1 MGVEPPQS
9 QLLESFKGKISECI
23 IMVGSLG
30 PEERISVSLNFH
42 TDMCVAHLKTLGSI
56 LILQAVE
63 YWNSVSEQLQEVI
76 NKAFDELEI
85 LEQCFEKSRNLQVG
99 TQSTSSPD
107 RLPGVNKGFSP
118 SKAGISLLKP
128 QEDVRKARNVLS
140 SSVRIETN
148 TDLESNH
155 EVRDVIPENKDLS
168 GRVLIVNEEIPTTLP
183 SNVINSESHET
194 TTVTVLKM
202 DADNAVQFGL
212 SRVEEE
218 ADEEDGDGNF
228 GDDNDQFADT
238 ISLKI
243 TPEMAGVRTVTV
255 NEAPD
260 MVDETAHKVRRLK
273 PDGSEDVVFQCEMCS
288 KMFST
293 AASLTSHRWQHTK
306 PFQCESCK
314 ERFASKGNLVI
325 HRRRH
330 TGDRPFQ
337 CNQCSSS
344 FTTQGNLKRHV
355 LSHTGSKP
363 WACDQCDSR
372 FTEKKSLKIHM
383 RKHTGERPY
392 VCSYCPKRFAQT
404 SVLKS
409 HVAMHLNQKTHLC
422 DLCGKGFRQKTQL
435 RMHVQRHKGVK
446 KFDCSF
452 CESKF
457 LTKADLERHIK
468 SHMGQRD
475 FACTLCSKKFT
486 RQQTLN
492 EHMNRHYGVKP
503 FECNICGKTF
513 SEMSTVYKHVKN
525 NHSTKSEKQTQ
536 DEIIIHQLSPSQI
549 GEIDED
555 LIQNVV
561 INIDNKMV
569 ENISIEEKG
578 LSVALS

>member
-1 MGVEPPQS
+1 
-9 QLLESFKGKISECI
+9 
-23 IMVGSLG
+23 MVGSMG
-30 PEERISVSLNFH
+30 PEERIS
-42 TDMCVAHLKTLGSI
+42 
-56 LILQAVE
+56 AVE
-63 YWNSVSEQLQEVI
+63 IWNSVSEQLQEVI
-76 NKAFDELEI
+76 NNAFDELEI
-85 LEQCFEKSRNLQVG
+85 LEQCFEKSKSLQECIKRA
-99 TQSTSSPD
+99 SSPD
-107 RLPGVNKGFSP
+107 RLPGANKVSP
-118 SKAGISLLKP
+118 SRAGVSLLKP
-128 QEDVRKARNVLS
+128 QEDAKKTRKDAVTS
-140 SSVRIETN
+140 SPIRLETIN
-148 TDLESNH
+148 DLDSNLNLK
-155 EVRDVIPENKDLS
+155 DVTPEIKDLS
-168 GRVLIVNEEIPTTLP
+168 GRVLIVNESPTTHP
-183 SNVINSESHET
+183 SSDINSDCHET

-202 DADNAVQFGL
+202 DADGNL
-212 SRVEEE
+212 D
-218 ADEEDGDGNF
+218 DE
-228 GDDNDQFADT
+228 DQFADT

-255 NEAPD
+255 NEAPET
-260 MVDETAHKVRRLK
+260 VDEAVNKVKRLK
-273 PDGSEDVVFQCEMCS
+273 PDGSEEVVFQCEMCS
-288 KMFST
+288 KSFIT

-337 CNQCSSS
+337 CSLCSSK

-355 LSHTGSKP
+355 QSHTGSKP
-363 WACDQCDSR
+363 WECSQCDSR

-409 HVAMHLNQKTHLC
+409 HIAMHLNQKAHLC

-513 SEMSTVYKHVKN
+513 SEMSTVYKHVKS

-561 INIDNKMV
+561 INIDNKIV
-569 ENISIEEKG
+569 ENISIEDKG
-578 LSVALS
+578 LSVAL

>member
-1 MGVEPPQS
+1 
-9 QLLESFKGKISECI
+9 
-23 IMVGSLG
+23 MVGSMG
-30 PEERISVSLNFH
+30 PEERIS
-42 TDMCVAHLKTLGSI
+42 
-56 LILQAVE
+56 AVE
-63 YWNSVSEQLQEVI
+63 IWNSVSEQLQEVI
-76 NKAFDELEI
+76 NNAFDELEI
-85 LEQCFEKSRNLQVG
+85 LEQCFEKSKSLQECIKRA
-99 TQSTSSPD
+99 SSPD
-107 RLPGVNKGFSP
+107 RLPGANKVSP
-118 SKAGISLLKP
+118 SRAGVSLLKP
-128 QEDVRKARNVLS
+128 QEDAKKTRKDAVTS
-140 SSVRIETN
+140 SPIRLETIN
-148 TDLESNH
+148 DLDSNLNLK
-155 EVRDVIPENKDLS
+155 DVTPEIKDLS
-168 GRVLIVNEEIPTTLP
+168 GRVLIVNESPTTHP
-183 SNVINSESHET
+183 SSDINSDCHET

-202 DADNAVQFGL
+202 DADNEVQFGL
-212 SRVEEE
+212 TRVEEE
-218 ADEEDGDGNF
+218 GDEEDADGNL
-228 GDDNDQFADT
+228 DDEDQFADT

-255 NEAPD
+255 NEAPET
-260 MVDETAHKVRRLK
+260 VDEAVNKVKRLK
-273 PDGSEDVVFQCEMCS
+273 PDGSEEVVFQCEMCS
-288 KMFST
+288 KSFIT

-337 CNQCSSS
+337 CSLCSSK

-355 LSHTGSKP
+355 QSHTGSKP
-363 WACDQCDSR
+363 WECSQCDSR

-409 HVAMHLNQKTHLC
+409 HIAMHLNQKAHLC

-513 SEMSTVYKHVKN
+513 SEMSTVYKHVKS

-561 INIDNKMV
+561 INIDNKIV
-569 ENISIEEKG
+569 ENISIEDKG
-578 LSVALS
+578 LSVAL

>member
-1 MGVEPPQS
+1 ME
-9 QLLESFKGKISECI
+9 I
-23 IMVGSLG
+23 
-30 PEERISVSLNFH
+30 
-42 TDMCVAHLKTLGSI
+42 
-56 LILQAVE
+56 
-63 YWNSVSEQLQEVI
+63 WNAVSEQLQEVI
-76 NKAFDELEI
+76 NNAFDELEI
-85 LEQCFEKSRNLQVG
+85 SEQCLQKTRNLQESI
-99 TQSTSSPD
+99 QITSSSE

-118 SKAGISLLKP
+118 SKAGVSLLKP
-128 QEDVRKARNVLS
+128 QEDVKKARNAFS
-140 SSVRIETN
+140 SPVPMETN
-148 TDLESNH
+148 DDLNSNLNVK
-155 EVRDVIPENKDLS
+155 EEIKDLS
-168 GRVLIVNEEIPTTLP
+168 GRILIVNETQTSLS
-183 SNVINSESHET
+183 SNVINSECHET

-202 DADNAVQFGL
+202 DADNEVQFGL
-212 SRVEEE
+212 TRVEEE
-218 ADEEDGDGNF
+218 GDEEDPDGDL
-228 GDDNDQFADT
+228 DDEDPFADT
-238 ISLKI
+238 GTVSLKI

-260 MVDETAHKVRRLK
+260 TVDEAEHKVRRLK
-273 PDGSEDVVFQCEMCS
+273 PDGSEDVVFQCEICS

-330 TGDRPFQ
+330 TGDRPFE
-337 CNQCSSS
+337 CNQCSSK
-344 FTTQGNLKRHV
+344 FTTQGNLKRHIQ
-355 LSHTGSKP
+355 SHTGSKP

-383 RKHTGERPY
+383 RKHTGESPY

-409 HVAMHLNQKTHLC
+409 HVAMHLNQKAHLC

-561 INIDNKMV
+561 INIDNKIV

-578 LSVALS
+578 LSMALS